1 MKLGLFL
8 CYLQNPQ
15 VYYPQLAKVTGGV
28 TASILFLQVFHWQ
41 SQLANS
47 QAWVKVTGDEIER
60 ETGLT
65 MMEQELARCQLVER
79 FLLKEKLLNNH
90 ILELWVDLEAF
101 EEKLNNLFP
110 DQAKSLDTIAQ
121 NGREIANHP
130 VEIVSNSSP
139 PNLTIKTD
147 KFFGQPRQQ
156 TTVKVTPNYK
166 FNGPWQSE
174 EQFEEFQRSLLEYFK
189 IQGFTYPSRCVFY
202 EIDNMTKG
210 IISPLWDDFIS
221 ENPLGSS
228 QKVKRDWELEP
239 GLPYPAF
246 EEERTQYYIHKGEP
260 LEQAVLKARTDL
272 RNPVLGRDLW
282 EGFLRKC
289 DRIADDAIK
298 AKNMGVQIPYL
309 PSSFTEKPQITK
321 ESVIKKLGMIA
332 PQFSLESSS
341 SNLLSAANLAQ
352 PEIEEKASLSVAE
365 IPSIASL
372 QDACKTPMGR
382 NMIEKLIAKN
392 PDWGYEMVDGKIIE
406 SIPF

>member
-1 MKLGLFL
+1 MKLELFL
-8 CYLQNPQ
+8 IHLQNPQ
-15 VYYPQLAKVTGGV
+15 IYYPQLAKVTGGV
-28 TASILFLQVFHWQ
+28 TASILFLQVFRWQ

-47 QAWVKVTGDEIER
+47 QAWVRVTIDDIER

-65 MMEQELARCQLVER
+65 MIEQEVARCQLVER
-79 FLLKEKLLNNH
+79 FLLKEKSLNNH
-90 ILELWVDLEAF
+90 TLELWVDLVNF
-101 EEKLNNLFP
+101 EDKLDNISP
-110 DQAKSLDTIAQ
+110 AKSSDTIAQ
-121 NGREIANHP
+121 NGREIPNHP
-130 VEIVSNSSP
+130 VEILTNSSP
-139 PNLTIKTD
+139 SNLTIKTD

-166 FNGPWQSE
+166 FNGPWQSD

-189 IQGFTYPSRCVFY
+189 MQGFTYPSRCVFY

-221 ENPLGSS
+221 GNPLGSS
-228 QKVKRDWELEP
+228 QKVKRDWEIEP
-239 GLPYPAF
+239 GVPYPAF
-246 EEERTQYYIHKGEP
+246 EEERIQYYIHKGEP

-298 AKNMGVQIPYL
+298 AKNMGVGTPYL

-341 SNLLSAANLAQ
+341 SNVLSAANLAHQ
-352 PEIEEKASLSVAE
+352 EIEEQASLSVDE

-372 QDACKTPMGR
+372 QEACKTPIGR
-382 NMIEKLIAKN
+382 NMIENLISKN
-392 PDWGYEMVDGKIIE
+392 PDWGYEMVDGEVIE

>member
-1 MKLGLFL
+1 M
-8 CYLQNPQ
+8 
-15 VYYPQLAKVTGGV
+15 
-28 TASILFLQVFHWQ
+28 
-41 SQLANS
+41 
-47 QAWVKVTGDEIER
+47 
-60 ETGLT
+60 
-65 MMEQELARCQLVER
+65 
-79 FLLKEKLLNNH
+79 
-90 ILELWVDLEAF
+90 
-101 EEKLNNLFP
+101 
-110 DQAKSLDTIAQ
+110 
-121 NGREIANHP
+121 
-130 VEIVSNSSP
+130 
-139 PNLTIKTD
+139 
-147 KFFGQPRQQ
+147 
-156 TTVKVTPNYK
+156 
-166 FNGPWQSE
+166 
-174 EQFEEFQRSLLEYFK
+174 
-189 IQGFTYPSRCVFY
+189 QGFTYPSRCVFY

-221 ENPLGSS
+221 GNPLGSS

-298 AKNMGVQIPYL
+298 AKNLGVATPSL

>member
-8 CYLQNPQ
+8 CYLQNSQ

-47 QAWVKVTGDEIER
+47 QAWVKVTGDDIER

-90 ILELWVDLEAF
+90 ILELWVDLDNF
-101 EEKLNNLFP
+101 EDRFNHVLA
-110 DQAKSLDTIAQ
+110 AKSSDTLAQ
-121 NGREIANHP
+121 NSGEIKAHP
-130 VEIVSNSSP
+130 VEIVTNSSTS
-139 PNLTIKTD
+139 NLTIKTD

-189 IQGFTYPSRCVFY
+189 MQGFTYPSRCVFY

-221 ENPLGSS
+221 GNPLGSS
-228 QKVKRDWELEP
+228 QKVKRDWEIEP

-298 AKNMGVQIPYL
+298 AKNLGVATPSL

-352 PEIEEKASLSVAE
+352 PEIEEKASLSVDE